1 MVILSFLISF
11 IKLNKT
17 MLAKIMVN
25 AVPEQQQ
32 EIEDLKL
39 QVKGLQKLLK

>member
-1 MVILSFLISF
+1 
-11 IKLNKT
+11 

-25 AVPEQQQ
+25 AIPEQQQ